1 MTLEAKLEWESLKNK
16 RYECGERFAM
26 LVKEC
31 TDHECSA
38 SQISS
43 RQSLRSRKSSSL
55 TSKQRE
61 LIEPECAKFVVE
73 SRKPLAET
81 KAKIHADLE
90 IQKTQM
96 DSKIVEA
103 NLAA

>member
-1 MTLEAKLEWESLKNK
+1 
-16 RYECGERFAM
+16 M

-31 TDHECSA
+31 TDQECSA
-38 SQISS
+38 SQISP
-43 RQSLRSRKSSSL
+43 RKSLGSRKSSSL
-55 TSKQRE
+55 TCKQRE
-61 LIEPECAKFVVE
+61 LIETECVKFAIE

-81 KAKIHADLE
+81 KAKIHVDLE
-90 IQKTQM
+90 IQKAQI